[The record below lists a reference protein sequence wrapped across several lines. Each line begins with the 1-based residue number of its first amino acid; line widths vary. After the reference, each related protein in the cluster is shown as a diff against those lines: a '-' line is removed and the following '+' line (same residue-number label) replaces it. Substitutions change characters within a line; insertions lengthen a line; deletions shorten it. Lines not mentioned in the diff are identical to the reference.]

1 MVLRRQS
8 RDGCKKPSVGS
19 SGAGAAGHRHIE
31 LTVDLIPP
39 DQTKPTGP
47 VVMVKILFH
56 TGIVAILTV
65 SSFKSSADKASE
77 PTTQVLVDLPKER
90 GRLRVDVAIEGA
102 AQIGV
107 LAGEALRFVA

>member
-1 MVLRRQS
+1 MQEAQRWL
-8 RDGCKKPSVGS
+8 P
-19 SGAGAAGHRHIE
+19 GAGAAGHRHIE

-47 VVMVKILFH
+47 VVMVKILVH
-56 TGIVAILTV
+56 TGVVAILTV
-65 SSFKSSADKASE
+65 SSSSRAPTKPASL
-77 PTTQVLVDLPKER
+77 PQVLVDLPKER